1 MKPPLLAGAACLLY
15 VGAASAAD
23 LPARAAAP
31 TFVPPP
37 PALLFE
43 GLYAGGQIGWTGF
56 ADRAQS
62 QFAPNNAVLNQN
74 TGHGGSLI
82 GGGRAGYDWRYGPLV
97 LGLVG
102 DISGANATNNNIDT
116 FFGYGVKN
124 TLDVQGS
131 FRGRVGLNYER
142 ALFYVTGGLNVAHLR
157 RDYQAPLGSKNYQ
170 FVYGDPT
177 LGAGVEYALDPHWRV
192 GLEYRVTSGGSHAE
206 AVNFAGPALQTRH
219 QFGEGAATATVSYGF
234 GK

>member
-1 MKPPLLAGAACLLY
+1 MKTALLCCAAGLLCI
-15 VGAASAAD
+15 ATANAAD

-31 TFVPPP
+31 YVPPP

-43 GLYAGGQIGWTGF
+43 GLYAGGQIGAVGF
-56 ADRAQS
+56 GDRAQS

-82 GGGRAGYDWRYGPLV
+82 GGVRAGYDWRYGPLV
-97 LGLVG
+97 LGLLG
-102 DISGANATNNNIDT
+102 DISGASATNNNT
-116 FFGYGVKN
+116 AAFFGYGVKN

-131 FRGRVGLNYER
+131 IRGRVGLDYER

-170 FVYGDPT
+170 TVYDDPT

-192 GLEYRVTSGGSHAE
+192 GLEYRVSGGGSHAE
-206 AVNFAGPALQTRH
+206 AVNFAQPALQTRH